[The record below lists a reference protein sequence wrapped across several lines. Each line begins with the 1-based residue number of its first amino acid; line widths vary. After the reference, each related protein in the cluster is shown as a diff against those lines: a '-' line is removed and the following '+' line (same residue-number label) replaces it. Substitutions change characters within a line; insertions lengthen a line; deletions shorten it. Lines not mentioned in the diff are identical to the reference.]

1 MGAPSLASDDMR
13 PCAVASRALPC
24 APEHRLGQENDM
36 HRKLIA
42 ACLLSLALTA
52 APAMAQ
58 TLAPGPTP
66 QQPGAAGGGRGSPA
80 QTTSPGTE
88 DSQGKVIGTPKEPGR
103 TAAQSWA
110 QAVPISYVVLAVLL
124 VTGAVLYVLYRRRRR
139 G

>member
-1 MGAPSLASDDMR
+1 
-13 PCAVASRALPC
+13 
-24 APEHRLGQENDM
+24 M

-42 ACLLSLALTA
+42 ACLLSLALMA

-58 TLAPGPTP
+58 TPAPGPAPPTP
-66 QQPGAAGGGRGSPA
+66 QQPEEAGGGGGSPA
-80 QTTSPGTE
+80 QTTAPE
-88 DSQGKVIGTPKEPGR
+88 DSQGKVIGTPKEPGS

-110 QAVPISYVVLAVLL
+110 QAIPISYVVLAVLL